1 MQYAE
6 YAEFNGVEFK
16 YAEFNGGV
24 HFSVYDWKYPFWSD
38 VFQKI
43 KIFSLH

>member
-16 YAEFNGGV
+16 YAEFSGGV

-43 KIFSLH
+43 KIFSLN